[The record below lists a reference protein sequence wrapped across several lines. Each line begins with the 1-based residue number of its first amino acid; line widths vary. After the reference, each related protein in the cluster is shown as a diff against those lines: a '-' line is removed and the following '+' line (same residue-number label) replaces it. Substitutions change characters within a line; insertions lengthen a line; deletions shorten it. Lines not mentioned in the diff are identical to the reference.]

1 MKKLKD
7 LLKESFVWERH
18 FGEKLPTL
26 DSVQNKY
33 EKKQLNEK
41 KELDSKTIQAVA
53 KMTDS
58 NAHTHARMELAQA
71 LRDKKLEKAYRALNE
86 LHNYFRQMNEL
97 MHARE
102 KLDKELKA
110 KLQSK
115 FANFDEIWGAL

>member
-1 MKKLKD
+1 MIKLKKLI
-7 LLKESFVWERH
+7 
-18 FGEKLPTL
+18 
-26 DSVQNKY
+26 N

-58 NAHTHARMELAQA
+58 NAHTYARMELAQA
-71 LRDKKLEKAYRALNE
+71 LRDKKLEKAYRAINE

-115 FANFDEIWGAL
+115 FANFNEIWGAL

>member
-1 MKKLKD
+1 MIKLKKLI
-7 LLKESFVWERH
+7 
-18 FGEKLPTL
+18 
-26 DSVQNKY
+26 N

-102 KLDKELKA
+102 KLDKELKV

>member
-1 MKKLKD
+1 MIKLKKLI
-7 LLKESFVWERH
+7 
-18 FGEKLPTL
+18 
-26 DSVQNKY
+26 N

-53 KMTDS
+53 KMTQS

-71 LRDKKLEKAYRALNE
+71 LRDKKLEKAYRAIKE

-115 FANFDEIWGAL
+115 FANFNEIWGAL

>member
-1 MKKLKD
+1 MIKLKKLI
-7 LLKESFVWERH
+7 KEAYAWERK

-26 DSVQNKY
+26 DSVQKKHGN
-33 EKKQLNEK
+33 KQLNEK

-53 KMTDS
+53 KMTQS
-58 NAHTHARMELAQA
+58 NAHTHARLELAQA

>member
-1 MKKLKD
+1 MGVSQVIKLKKL
-7 LLKESFVWERH
+7 
-18 FGEKLPTL
+18 
-26 DSVQNKY
+26 
-33 EKKQLNEK
+33 LNEK

-53 KMTDS
+53 KMTQS
-58 NAHTHARMELAQA
+58 NAHTHARLELAQA
-71 LRDKKLEKAYRALNE
+71 LRDKKLEKAYRAINE

>member
-1 MKKLKD
+1 MIKLKKLI
-7 LLKESFVWERH
+7 
-18 FGEKLPTL
+18 
-26 DSVQNKY
+26 N

>member
-1 MKKLKD
+1 MIKMKKL
-7 LLKESFVWERH
+7 L
-18 FGEKLPTL
+18 
-26 DSVQNKY
+26 
-33 EKKQLNEK
+33 LNEK

-53 KMTDS
+53 KMTNS

-71 LRDKKLEKAYRALNE
+71 LRDKKLEKAYRAINE

-97 MHARE
+97 THARA

-115 FANFDEIWGAL
+115 FANFDEIWGSL

>member
-1 MKKLKD
+1 MIKMKKL
-7 LLKESFVWERH
+7 L
-18 FGEKLPTL
+18 
-26 DSVQNKY
+26 
-33 EKKQLNEK
+33 LNEK

-53 KMTDS
+53 KMTNS

>member
-1 MKKLKD
+1 MIKLKKLI
-7 LLKESFVWERH
+7 
-18 FGEKLPTL
+18 
-26 DSVQNKY
+26 N

-53 KMTDS
+53 KMTQS
-58 NAHTHARMELAQA
+58 NAHTHARIELAQA

>member
-1 MKKLKD
+1 MIKLKKLI
-7 LLKESFVWERH
+7 
-18 FGEKLPTL
+18 
-26 DSVQNKY
+26 N

-53 KMTDS
+53 KMTQS
-58 NAHTHARMELAQA
+58 NAHTHARLELAQA

>member
-1 MKKLKD
+1 MIKLKKLI
-7 LLKESFVWERH
+7 
-18 FGEKLPTL
+18 
-26 DSVQNKY
+26 N

-53 KMTDS
+53 KMTQS

-115 FANFDEIWGAL
+115 FANFNEIWGAL